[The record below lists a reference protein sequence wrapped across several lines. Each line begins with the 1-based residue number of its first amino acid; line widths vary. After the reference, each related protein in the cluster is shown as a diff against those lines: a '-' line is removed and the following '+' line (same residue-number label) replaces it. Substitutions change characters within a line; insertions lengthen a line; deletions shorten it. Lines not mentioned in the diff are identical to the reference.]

1 MAQSIEKFK
10 PIKVPV
16 PLGRAFE
23 QVANRIRQRIAAGQL
38 KPGDKLS
45 PERDLARQ
53 YEVGRNAVREALRDL
68 ESTGVVRLEKGRGGG
83 AFVRPPN
90 ASRVTHALSDM
101 VDGGSISLSDLT
113 QARVKFMELVVRLA
127 SERITEADY
136 AALEKNIEETEE
148 FGKTGNFQLRA
159 DRIGQFYTLIAEAT
173 GNSVLVLMTT
183 SLSAIVRRL
192 LDQAVDTRSR
202 FLPTTIA
209 SRRRFVRFLRAGEV
223 DKAIEELSDHLVR
236 LHRSLSR
243 RLLSESETKR
253 AALLQ
258 TQPSRGKKRPR
269 AAS

>member
-1 MAQSIEKFK
+1 MAQNTEKFK
-10 PIKVPV
+10 LIKVPAL
-16 PLGRAFE
+16 PGRAFE
-23 QVANRIRQRIAAGQL
+23 QVANRIRQRIATGQL
-38 KPGDKLS
+38 KPGDKLA

-113 QARVKFMELVVRLA
+113 QARVKFMELVVRMA
-127 SERITEADY
+127 SERIAEADY

-148 FGKTGNFQLRA
+148 FDRTGNFQLRA

-192 LDQAVDTRSR
+192 LDQAVDTRNR

-223 DKAIEELSDHLVR
+223 DKAIGELSDHLAR

-243 RLLSESETKR
+243 RLSENAARR

-258 TQPSRGKKRPR
+258 SQASQGKKRPR
-269 AAS
+269 AVS